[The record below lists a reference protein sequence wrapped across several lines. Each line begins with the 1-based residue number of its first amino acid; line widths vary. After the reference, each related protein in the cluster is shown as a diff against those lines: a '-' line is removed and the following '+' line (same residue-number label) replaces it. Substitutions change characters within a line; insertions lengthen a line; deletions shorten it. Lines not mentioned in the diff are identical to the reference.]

1 MYLARLS
8 HDVMPVDRGRA
19 IDFPQQ
25 EVPTH
30 PPRDADVPRVAAGS
44 PGA

>member
-8 HDVMPVDRGRA
+8 HDVVPVNRGRA
-19 IDFPQQ
+19 IDFIQQ

-30 PPRDADVPRVAAGS
+30 PPEMEVPRVAAGS